1 VGILLI
7 CLAFAYVIYASVG
20 LVTAQTRIFPENPKP
35 GESKPQAPV
44 DPGPNRT
51 RD

>member
-1 VGILLI
+1 MGILLI

-35 GESKPQAPV
+35 GEPKPRAP
-44 DPGPNRT
+44 GESGQK
-51 RD
+51 